1 MRRLFQIAVSLTW
14 LGIIFGGVT
23 HAGGREILRQADL
36 HRVYEQINLE
46 SFDGALPDVSVVWG
60 DLTGD
65 YGLTLFY
72 PDSSVKIVI
81 DRQSVTSE
89 DQLNETL
96 SHESCHVLTRY
107 LVKQTGQDV
116 HGPAFQAC
124 MQRFTP

>member
-1 MRRLFQIAVSLTW
+1 MRRLIQIAVSLIC

-23 HAGGREILRQADL
+23 YARGRQLLRQTDL
-36 HRVYEQINLE
+36 HRVYEQINRE
-46 SFDGALPDVSVVWG
+46 SFDGELPDVLVVWG
-60 DLTGD
+60 DLTVD

-72 PDSSVKIVI
+72 PDKSVKIVI

-89 DQLNETL
+89 HQLRETL

-107 LVKQTGQDV
+107 LVEQTGQDP

-124 MQRFTP
+124 MQRFR

>member
-1 MRRLFQIAVSLTW
+1 MRRLIQTAVSLIC

-23 HAGGREILRQADL
+23 YARGRRLLRQTDL
-36 HRVYEQINLE
+36 HRVYEQINRE
-46 SFDGALPDVSVVWG
+46 SFDGELPDVSVVWG
-60 DLTGD
+60 DLTAD

-89 DQLNETL
+89 HQLRETL

-107 LVKQTGQDV
+107 LVEQTGQDA
-116 HGPAFQAC
+116 HGPAFKAC
-124 MQRFTP
+124 MARFK

>member
-1 MRRLFQIAVSLTW
+1 VRRLFQIAVSLIW
-14 LGIIFGGVT
+14 LGIIFGGVA
-23 HAGGREILRQADL
+23 HAGGREILRKTDL
-36 HRVYEQINLE
+36 HRIYEQINLE
-46 SFDGALPDVSVVWG
+46 SFGGALPDVSVVWG
-60 DLTGD
+60 DITGD

-89 DQLNETL
+89 DQLKETL

-107 LVKQTGQDV
+107 LVKQTGQDA

-124 MQRFTP
+124 MQRFK